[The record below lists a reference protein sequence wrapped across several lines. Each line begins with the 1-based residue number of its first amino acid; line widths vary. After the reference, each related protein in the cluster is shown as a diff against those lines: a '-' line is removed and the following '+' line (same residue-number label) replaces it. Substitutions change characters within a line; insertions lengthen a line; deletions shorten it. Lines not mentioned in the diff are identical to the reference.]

1 MNEKARLGLKDL
13 LLAEIPSLRA
23 FALSLAGNGDRADDL
38 VQDTLMKAWSSASS
52 FMEGT
57 NMRAWLFTIMRNTFF
72 SQYRKARREI
82 QDVDGEAAS
91 RLVSLPDQLAHLD
104 LADFRAQLD
113 RLPADQRE
121 ALVLIGA
128 SGFSYEEAAE
138 ICGCAVGTIKSRVN
152 RARHRLMELLALSSV
167 EEFGPDPAL
176 SESISAS
183 PMVD

>member
-1 MNEKARLGLKDL
+1 
-13 LLAEIPSLRA
+13 
-23 FALSLAGNGDRADDL
+23 
-38 VQDTLMKAWSSASS
+38 
-52 FMEGT
+52 
-57 NMRAWLFTIMRNTFF
+57 
-72 SQYRKARREI
+72 
-82 QDVDGEAAS
+82 
-91 RLVSLPDQLAHLD
+91 LPDQLAHLD
-104 LADFRAQLD
+104 LADFRFQLD

-176 SESISAS
+176 SESIAAS